1 MFEFFNAW
9 YRRYFTDPQASL
21 LVVLLAAAFILIYFL
36 GSMLAPLLAAII
48 FAYLLEGAVS
58 RLEKHNIPRL
68 PAVTLVFLLFL
79 VFMAFILVVLLPLLS
94 QQASELLQ
102 ELPGMINSGQELLM
116 RLPKEYP
123 EVIGYLLS

>member
-1 MFEFFNAW
+1 MFEFINAW

-36 GSMLAPLLAAII
+36 GSMLAPLLAAVI

-58 RLEKHNIPRL
+58 RLEKHNMPRL
-68 PAVTLVFLLFL
+68 LAVNLVFLLFL

-116 RLPKEYP
+116 RLP
-123 EVIGYLLS
+123 ISGGNIRGRRT